1 MAQQVSVDPI
11 KGLDET
17 LRALREFDLKLER
30 KSRDTLKRAAVVGE
44 LVAKSKTPRE
54 GDVPSGFA
62 YVNKYGQAPKAN
74 KASTRSRAFPRYDSD
89 EVRRSIKTTTRRN
102 PDIGSVARYRGFVNV
117 VGIEL
122 MDPAGAIVAAAGTA
136 SPGLSERGRR
146 FVSIIAERTGVRRPL
161 YRILLPAVIAT
172 RPYVMPALQKAAA
185 EQQAIVGRIAG
196 RYDT

>member
-1 MAQQVSVDPI
+1 MAQPVVVDPI

-17 LRALREFDLKLER
+17 LRALRDFDLKLER

-44 LVAKSKTPRE
+44 LVAKSKAPRE

-62 YVNKYGQAPKAN
+62 YVNKFGQAPRAT
-74 KASTRSRAFPRYDSD
+74 KASNRTRAFPRYDRD
-89 EVRRSIKTTTRRN
+89 AVRKSIKTTTRRD
-102 PDIGSVARYRGFVNV
+102 PDVGSVARYRGFVNV

-122 MDPAGAIVAAAGTA
+122 TDPAGAIVAAAGTA

-146 FVSIIAERTGVRRPL
+146 FVSTIAERTGVPRPL

-172 RPYVMPALQKAAA
+172 RPYVIPALQKVAA
-185 EQQAIVGRIAG
+185 EQQAIVARISG
-196 RYDT
+196 RYDR